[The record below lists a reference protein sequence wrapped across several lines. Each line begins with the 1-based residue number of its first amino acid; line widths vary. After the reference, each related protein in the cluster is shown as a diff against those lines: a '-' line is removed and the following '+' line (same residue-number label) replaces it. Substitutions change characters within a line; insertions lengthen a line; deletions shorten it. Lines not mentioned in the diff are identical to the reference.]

1 MIRRLAVVTCVS
13 ALCLVGA
20 ACAEEADA
28 PPASS
33 ERADDAP
40 LAPTDLGAGLV
51 ADLPEG
57 TAVEPLAP
65 TGEPGESAET
75 AETADDGE
83 CRYLQGSVGEGDDR
97 IELSLNAT
105 ACGDGEP
112 DSRIGNG
119 SHGRY
124 VTVDDVAEPG
134 DLEAAAVPAGDLTTF
149 TQPYYEC
156 TNECNDYEDNVGLL
170 DLSSPP
176 DAGYPVLQLL
186 AAKGDAPMGA
196 VVDLAAAVRP
206 A

>member
-1 MIRRLAVVTCVS
+1 MIRRLAVLTCVS
-13 ALCLVGA
+13 ALCVLGT
-20 ACAEEADA
+20 ACAEEADP

-33 ERADDAP
+33 GPADDAP
-40 LAPTDLGAGLV
+40 LEATDLGGGLV

-65 TGEPGESAET
+65 TGESSGPGGE
-75 AETADDGE
+75 GE

-97 IELSLNAT
+97 IDLSLNAV

-112 DSRIGNG
+112 DGRVGNG

-124 VTVDDVAEPG
+124 VGVEDVADPG
-134 DLEAAAVPAGDLTTF
+134 DMEAAAVPAGDLVTF

-170 DLSSPP
+170 ALRNPP
-176 DAGYPVLQLL
+176 DADYPVLMLL
-186 AAKGDAPMGA
+186 AAKGEAPMGA
-196 VVDLAAAVRP
+196 VADLAAAIHP